1 MQKHPELVSLGK
13 RIRRIREARGF
24 SQEGF
29 ALTAG
34 LDRTYYA
41 GIERGER
48 NVAALNLIKIA
59 RALHTPV
66 GDFFGD
72 DAGSSG

>member
-1 MQKHPELVSLGK
+1 MQKQPELVSLGK
-13 RIRRIREARGF
+13 RIRRMREARGH

-59 RALHTPV
+59 RALNASV
-66 GDFFGD
+66 GDFFD
-72 DAGSSG
+72 DQAGSNG